1 MEVPLE
7 ISYRG
12 VDKSDFI
19 DEIIRK
25 QVDKL
30 EKMCTYMVSCR
41 VVVEKRQMFQRM
53 GNPFRVRI
61 DVRVPP
67 GHELVASRDSTEGD
81 LHDKLPTTIRNG
93 FDAMR
98 RQLQEL
104 MEKQRGE
111 VKVHPLEQEAMALVT
126 KLFPE
131 EGYGFLRTPD
141 GRELYFHRNA
151 VLHNDFERL
160 ELGTG
165 VRFAEELGEEGLQA
179 STVQIIDK
187 PGVRATTAGEEEYPP
202 PPGWQP

>member
-12 VDKSDFI
+12 VNKSDFI

-25 QVDKL
+25 QVTKL

-41 VVVEKRQMFQRM
+41 VVIERRQKFQKV

-67 GHELVASRDSTEGD
+67 GHQLVATRDSTEGD
-81 LHDKLPTTIRNG
+81 LHDKLPTTIRSS

-104 MEKQRGE
+104 MEKQRGG
-111 VKVHPLEQEAMALVT
+111 VKIHPLEQESTALVT

-131 EGYGFLRTPD
+131 EDYGFLRTLD
-141 GRELYFHRNA
+141 GRELYFHRNS
-151 VLHNDFERL
+151 VLHNDFDRL
-160 ELGTG
+160 EIGTG
-165 VRFAEELGEEGLQA
+165 VRFVEELGEEGLQA
-179 STVQIIDK
+179 STVQIVDK
-187 PGVRATTAGEEEYPP
+187 PGAREGKATEEEYFSHP
-202 PPGWQP
+202 

>member
-12 VDKSDFI
+12 VNKSDFI

-25 QVDKL
+25 QVTKL

-41 VVVEKRQMFQRM
+41 VVIERRQKFQKV

-67 GHELVASRDSTEGD
+67 GHQLVATRDSTEGD
-81 LHDKLPTTIRNG
+81 LHDKLPTTIRSS

-104 MEKQRGE
+104 MEKQRGG
-111 VKVHPLEQEAMALVT
+111 VKIHPLEQESTALVT

-131 EGYGFLRTPD
+131 EDYGFLRTLD
-141 GRELYFHRNA
+141 DRELYFHRNS
-151 VLHNDFERL
+151 VLHNDFDRL
-160 ELGTG
+160 EIGTG
-165 VRFAEELGEEGLQA
+165 VRFVEELGEEGLQA
-179 STVQIIDK
+179 STVQIVDK
-187 PGVRATTAGEEEYPP
+187 PGAREGKATEEEYFSHP
-202 PPGWQP
+202 

>member
-12 VDKSDFI
+12 VNKSDFI
-19 DEIIRK
+19 DEIIHK
-25 QVDKL
+25 QVTKL

-41 VVVEKRQMFQRM
+41 VVIERRQKFQKV

-67 GHELVASRDSTEGD
+67 GHQLVATRDSTEGD
-81 LHDKLPTTIRNG
+81 LHDKLPTTIRSS

-104 MEKQRGE
+104 MEKQRGG
-111 VKVHPLEQEAMALVT
+111 VKIHPLEQESTALVT

-131 EGYGFLRTPD
+131 EDYGFLRTLD
-141 GRELYFHRNA
+141 GRELYFHRNS
-151 VLHNDFERL
+151 VLHNDFDRL
-160 ELGTG
+160 EIGTG
-165 VRFAEELGEEGLQA
+165 VRFVEELGEEGLQA
-179 STVQIIDK
+179 STVQIVDK
-187 PGVRATTAGEEEYPP
+187 PGARDREGKATEEEYFSHP
-202 PPGWQP
+202 

>member
-12 VDKSDFI
+12 VNKSDFI

-25 QVDKL
+25 QVTKL

-41 VVVEKRQMFQRM
+41 VVIERRQKFQKV

-67 GHELVASRDSTEGD
+67 GHQLVATRDSTEGD
-81 LHDKLPTTIRNG
+81 LHDKLPTTIRSS

-104 MEKQRGE
+104 MEKQRGG
-111 VKVHPLEQEAMALVT
+111 VKIHPLEQESTALVT

-131 EGYGFLRTPD
+131 EEYGFLRTLD
-141 GRELYFHRNA
+141 GRELYFHRNS
-151 VLHNDFERL
+151 VLHNDFDRL
-160 ELGTG
+160 EIGTG
-165 VRFAEELGEEGLQA
+165 VRFVEELGEEGLQA
-179 STVQIIDK
+179 STVQIVDK
-187 PGVRATTAGEEEYPP
+187 PGAREGKATEEEYFSHP
-202 PPGWQP
+202 

>member
-12 VDKSDFI
+12 VDKSEFI
-19 DEIIRK
+19 DEIVRK

-41 VVVEKRQMFQRM
+41 VVIEKRQKFQKV

-61 DVRVPP
+61 AVRVPP

-81 LHDKLPTTIRNG
+81 LHDKLPTTIRSG

-104 MEKQRGE
+104 MDKQRGE
-111 VKVHPLEQEAMALVT
+111 VKVHPLEQEATALVI

-131 EGYGFLRTPD
+131 EGYGFLQTLD

-151 VLHNDFERL
+151 VLHNDFDRL

-165 VRFAEELGEEGLQA
+165 VRFAEEMGEEGLQA
-179 STVQIIDK
+179 STVQLIDK

>member
-19 DEIIRK
+19 DEIVRR
-25 QVDKL
+25 QVAKL

-41 VVVEKRQMFQRM
+41 VVIEKRQMFQRV
-53 GNPFRVRI
+53 GNPYRVRI

-67 GHELVASRDSTEGD
+67 GHELVATRDSTEGD
-81 LHDKLPTTIRNG
+81 LHDRLPTTIRSG

-111 VKVHPLEQEAMALVT
+111 VKAHPLEQEATALVT
-126 KLFPE
+126 RLFPV
-131 EGYGFLRTPD
+131 EGYGFLTTPD

-151 VLHNDFERL
+151 VLNNDFDRL

-165 VRFAEELGEEGLQA
+165 VRFAEEMGEEGLQA

-187 PGVRATTAGEEEYPP
+187 PGVRAASEAEEEYS
-202 PPGWQP
+202 PG